1 MAQRVVH
8 LGTRSGLRARPAASF
23 AQAASRTAVAV
34 TLEVHGKAPVAAS
47 SLLAIMTRGVTF
59 GEQVTLTAEG
69 DGAEPVLDELAQMLS
84 SELDA

>member
-1 MAQRVVH
+1 M
-8 LGTRSGLRARPAASF
+8 
-23 AQAASRTAVAV
+23 

-47 SLLAIMTRGVTF
+47 SLLAVMTLGVKF

-69 DGAEPVLDELAQMLS
+69 DGAEPVLDELARMLS